1 MRTVSLCK
9 PRFARFG
16 IDRLRARFTYE
27 MKNVFN
33 VITVIQYA
41 HHHFRIQPLQKK
53 TLCRICSTNCKQQQ
67 RANWTFIQKWWMDL
81 NLSSSSSSNF
91 APNPQTKSNFFPL
104 HFRSIWINVARIAC
118 GCQFVH
124 WIDILFI
131 TWWEA
136 IRRGKKPMPLQTAE
150 REINKILPTII
161 FCCTILNYRWFL
173 FAAMKKQ

>member
-53 TLCRICSTNCKQQQ
+53 H
-67 RANWTFIQKWWMDL
+67 
-81 NLSSSSSSNF
+81 F
-91 APNPQTKSNFFPL
+91 AESVPQTVNNSNEPIE
-104 HFRSIWINVARIAC
+104 RSFKNDEWI
-118 GCQFVH
+118 
-124 WIDILFI
+124 
-131 TWWEA
+131 
-136 IRRGKKPMPLQTAE
+136 
-150 REINKILPTII
+150 
-161 FCCTILNYRWFL
+161 
-173 FAAMKKQ
+173 

>member
-81 NLSSSSSSNF
+81 IFLLLLLRILHQIHKPKVFSISFSLNLNKCCTNCVWVSICSLDRYF
-91 APNPQTKSNFFPL
+91 I
-104 HFRSIWINVARIAC
+104 HHMMRSISC
-118 GCQFVH
+118 GEEKNLC
-124 WIDILFI
+124 
-131 TWWEA
+131 
-136 IRRGKKPMPLQTAE
+136 RYKPQKEKSIKYFQP
-150 REINKILPTII
+150 
-161 FCCTILNYRWFL
+161 
-173 FAAMKKQ
+173 